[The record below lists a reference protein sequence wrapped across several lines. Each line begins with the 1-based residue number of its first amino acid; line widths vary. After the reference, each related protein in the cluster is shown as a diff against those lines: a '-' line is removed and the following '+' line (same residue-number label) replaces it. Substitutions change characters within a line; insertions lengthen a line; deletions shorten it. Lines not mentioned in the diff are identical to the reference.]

1 MSLEAA
7 YEFLA
12 SVELL
17 SLATSSP
24 DGVPHCA
31 PSFFA
36 IDGRNIIFTTSDQTT
51 TGKNLLSNPRA
62 AFGEGDAPD
71 PGQTWDDAK
80 GIQIVG
86 NVVYLQGADADAAAE
101 KLMASYSHLGESIK
115 QSHMF
120 RLEPTRIKYLHNA
133 PDGDEEFE
141 TLGVNWV
148 LEEF

>member
-1 MSLEAA
+1 MSIDAA

-12 SVELL
+12 SHELL
-17 SLATSSP
+17 SLATASS

-36 IDGRNIIFTTSDQTT
+36 IDGRNIVFTTSDQTT
-51 TGKNLLSNPRA
+51 TGQNLLSNPVA

-71 PGQTWDDAK
+71 EGQTWDDAK

-86 NVVYLQGADADAAAE
+86 KVVPLTGADADAAAD
-101 KLMASYSHLGESIK
+101 KLIASYAHLGDSVR

-120 RLEPTRIKYLHNA
+120 RLEPTKVKYLHK
-133 PDGDEEFE
+133 GHSDEFDA
-141 TLGVNWV
+141 LGVSWQID
-148 LEEF
+148 EF